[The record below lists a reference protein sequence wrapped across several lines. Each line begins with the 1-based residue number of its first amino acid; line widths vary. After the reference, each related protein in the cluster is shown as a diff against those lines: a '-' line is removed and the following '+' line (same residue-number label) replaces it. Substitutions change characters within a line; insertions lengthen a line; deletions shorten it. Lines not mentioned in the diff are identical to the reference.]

1 MHIMHSN
8 IIVFPSDDY
17 GQLESVRETLTQEH
31 ASFDFTLVIKE
42 QATILPEQVIQAM
55 SQVVVAMLDGQAV
68 LVLPIHQ
75 TLTTQEAANLLG
87 VRRRD
92 LMDLLD
98 AGEIPFHQEGR
109 HRRIEL
115 ADILAFEKTRSQA
128 SREAL
133 KRMTQIGYEGNM
145 DNLCAAPELTA

>member
-1 MHIMHSN
+1 MHMMYSN
-8 IIVFPSDDY
+8 ITVFPPDDH
-17 GQLESVRETLTQEH
+17 GQLESVRDTLTQERP
-31 ASFDFTLVIKE
+31 SFEVALVIEE
-42 QATILPEQVIQAM
+42 QAITLPAQVIQAM

-68 LVLPIHQ
+68 MVLPIHQ

-98 AGEIPFHQEGR
+98 EEEIPFHQEGR
-109 HRRIEL
+109 HRRIKL
-115 ADILAFEKTRSQA
+115 ADILAFEKKRSQV

-133 KRMTQIGYEGNM
+133 KRMTRIGYESDM
-145 DNLCAAPELTA
+145 HNLCAAPELTA

>member
-1 MHIMHSN
+1 MHITHSN
-8 IIVFPSDDY
+8 ITVFPPDDH

-31 ASFDFTLVIKE
+31 TSFELTLVIEE
-42 QATILPEQVIQAM
+42 QAIMLPEQVIQAM

-68 LVLPIHQ
+68 MVLPIHQ

-92 LMDLLD
+92 LRDLLD
-98 AGEIPFHQEGR
+98 AGEIPFRQEGR

-115 ADILAFEKTRSQA
+115 AELLAYEKTRSQA

-133 KRMTQIGYEGNM
+133 KRMTRIGYEGDM
-145 DNLCAAPELTA
+145 HNLCAAPELTA